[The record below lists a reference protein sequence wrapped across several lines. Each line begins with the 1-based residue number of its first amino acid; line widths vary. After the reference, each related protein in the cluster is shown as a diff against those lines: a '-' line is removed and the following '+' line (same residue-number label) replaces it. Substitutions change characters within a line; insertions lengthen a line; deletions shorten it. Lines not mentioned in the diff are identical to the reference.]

1 MICISLVECLERL
14 KPKQI
19 MAISSPLGGLGV
31 LALARQVKLT
41 VLTSGPVFNK
51 IATLEAMDNY
61 GAEIRYV
68 PRLYT
73 SIYRFIGERECWVA
87 GPPLVRAVAVGNTTS
102 LSVYTCA
109 KVEGV
114 EKLLTSGKPLDTLS
128 SKVIGGGRDGRDF
141 DLVVRLR
148 SIQVKGEDEEEIADK
163 IIRSGIFD
171 VDDLDVISQ
180 QLSRLASRWRNS
192 SAILFKDPSTG
203 LGLTISMVYYGLKVI
218 AAGQDCAQGR
228 CIKTTTK
235 LLERA
240 LKLAP
245 SSVVH
250 ERWRTALKEPQ
261 MRRRIEESP
270 YIPAV
275 FMLTGRV
282 DVEREAE
289 VKIYRLR
296 RAAS

>member
-1 MICISLVECLERL
+1 MLCTSLVECLETL
-14 KPKQI
+14 KPRQVT
-19 MAISSPLGGLGV
+19 AISSPLGGLGV
-31 LALARQVKLT
+31 LTLARQVKLS
-41 VLTSGPVFNK
+41 VLTSGPIFNK
-51 IATLEAMDNY
+51 IAALEAMDNY
-61 GAEIRYV
+61 GAEVRYA
-68 PRLYT
+68 PRLHT
-73 SIYRFIGERECWVA
+73 SIYKFMGEKECWVA
-87 GPPLVRAVAVGNTTS
+87 GPPLVRTVAAGNSTS

-114 EKLLTSGKPLDTLS
+114 EKLLTSGKPLDALS
-128 SKVIGGGRDGRDF
+128 SKVVGGGRDGRDF
-141 DLVVRLR
+141 DLVVQLR

-163 IIRSGIFD
+163 IIRSGVFG

-180 QLSRLASRWRNS
+180 QLSRLASRWRNR

-218 AAGQDCAQGR
+218 AGGQDCARGR

-240 LKLAP
+240 LRLVP

-289 VKIYRLR
+289 VKIYKLR
-296 RAAS
+296 QATS

>member
-1 MICISLVECLERL
+1 MLCTSLVECLETL
-14 KPKQI
+14 KPRQI

-31 LALARQVKLT
+31 LALARQVKLS

-61 GAEIRYV
+61 GAEIRYA
-68 PRLYT
+68 PRLHT
-73 SIYRFIGERECWVA
+73 SIYKFMGEKVCWVA
-87 GPPLVRAVAVGNTTS
+87 GPPLVRTVTAGNSTS

-128 SKVIGGGRDGRDF
+128 SKVVGGRDGRDF
-141 DLVVRLR
+141 DLVVQLR

-163 IIRSGIFD
+163 IIRSGVFG

-180 QLSRLASRWRNS
+180 QLSRLASRWRNR
-192 SAILFKDPSTG
+192 SAILFKDPSIG
-203 LGLTISMVYYGLKVI
+203 LGLTISMLYYGLKVI
-218 AAGQDCAQGR
+218 ASGQDCARGR

-240 LKLAP
+240 LRLAP

-250 ERWRTALKEPQ
+250 EQWRTALKEPQ

-289 VKIYRLR
+289 VKIYKLR
-296 RAAS
+296 AVS

>member
-1 MICISLVECLERL
+1 
-14 KPKQI
+14 

-31 LALARQVKLT
+31 LALARQVKLS

-61 GAEIRYV
+61 GAEIRYA
-68 PRLYT
+68 PRLHT
-73 SIYRFIGERECWVA
+73 SIYKFMGEKVCWVA
-87 GPPLVRAVAVGNTTS
+87 GPPLVRTVTAGNSTS

-128 SKVIGGGRDGRDF
+128 SKVVGGRDGRDF
-141 DLVVRLR
+141 DLVVQLR

-163 IIRSGIFD
+163 IIRSGVFG

-180 QLSRLASRWRNS
+180 QLSRLASRWRNR
-192 SAILFKDPSTG
+192 SAILFKDPSIG
-203 LGLTISMVYYGLKVI
+203 LGLTISMLYYGLKVI
-218 AAGQDCAQGR
+218 ASGQDCARGR

-240 LKLAP
+240 LRLAP

-250 ERWRTALKEPQ
+250 EQWRTALKEPQ

-289 VKIYRLR
+289 VKIYKLR
-296 RAAS
+296 AVS